1 MIRYC
6 KLHEPPYSARWFEP
20 ATLASAIQA
29 VKSGEADGITVDV
42 QTGDRRTSYEIIPGR
57 QGEVF
62 NDEEVWFYYED

>member
-6 KLHEPPYSARWFEP
+6 KLYEPYHGVRDFVP

-42 QTGDRRTSYEIIPGR
+42 QTCDRRTSYELVPGR
-57 QGEVF
+57 PVEVF
-62 NDEEVWFYYED
+62 NDEECWFYYEN